1 MSRPSCSLLLALVVL
16 VVSTMACGGSSGT
29 PVFIR
34 ASLASQRFRLA
45 NGLDVVLHPDP
56 SFRHVAVNVRYE
68 VGSKHDPPGRS
79 GLAHLVEHLTFRTKP
94 DRALDAFSLL
104 EQSGSAT
111 HNATTWTDA
120 TCYFESVP
128 SEELST
134 ALFVEA
140 ARMAR
145 PLDGVDEAAF
155 AAERAV
161 VLNERRQ
168 RIDNVPYA
176 NLEPLAKFILLERGP
191 YGTPTI
197 GFANELERLRLVDAE
212 RFVASYYRPNNAT
225 LVVAGGFE
233 PRRASALIHEL
244 FDAIPGGPIQP
255 PPEASLG
262 KTQRRLRVQMQTGVD
277 APGVVI
283 AWLGPPAG
291 ARGWHELVLASE
303 VLGGWT
309 KYSMRDSLHRI
320 RASIDS
326 MDSSSILFVH
336 AELAR
341 GASTEMVVRRLEQEI
356 DQIMDPGFD
365 IGLGAAKSHVI
376 ASQTL
381 ELENIL
387 GRADALQTFVARYD
401 DPNSIQ
407 AELHELSALRRAD
420 LGDAVD
426 RFLRHGKRVVVE
438 AVPNTLAAR
447 AGDWPKLDELP

>member
-1 MSRPSCSLLLALVVL
+1 MNRPPSALLLALVVL
-16 VVSTMACGGSSGT
+16 VVSTVACGGSSGT

-34 ASLASQRFRLA
+34 ASLASQRFSLA

-56 SFRHVAVNVRYE
+56 SFRSVAVNVRYE
-68 VGSKHDPPGRS
+68 VGSKHDPRGRS
-79 GLAHLVEHLTFRTKP
+79 GLAHLVEHLTFRAKP

-128 SEELST
+128 SEELPT

-145 PLDGVDEAAF
+145 PLDGVDDAAF

-176 NLEPLAKFILLERGP
+176 NLEPLAKYVLLEHEP
-191 YGTPTI
+191 YGTPTV
-197 GFANELERLRLVDAE
+197 GFADELQRLRLVDAE
-212 RFVASYYRPNNAT
+212 RFVATYYRPNNAT

-233 PRRASALIHEL
+233 PRRAAALIHEL
-244 FDAIPGGPIQP
+244 FDAIPGGPIP
-255 PPEASLG
+255 PAPEAYLAIAER
-262 KTQRRLRVQMQTGVD
+262 QLRVQMQTGVD

-291 ARGWHELVLASE
+291 ARGWHELVLASK

-309 KYSMRDSLHRI
+309 KYWLRDSLHHI
-320 RASIDS
+320 WAGVDS
-326 MDSSSILFVH
+326 MDSASILFVH

-341 GASTEMVVRRLEQEI
+341 GASTEMVVKRLEREI
-356 DQIMDPGFD
+356 EQIMDPSFD
-365 IGLGAAKSHVI
+365 IRLGAAKSHAI
-376 ASQTL
+376 ASQML
-381 ELENIL
+381 DLENIL

-407 AELHELSALRRAD
+407 AELHDLSAVRRTD
-420 LGDAVD
+420 LVDAVD
-426 RFLRHGKRVVVE
+426 RFLRRGKRVVVE
-438 AVPNTLAAR
+438 AVPNKSAAR